1 MTPPPPRESA
11 TPRRV
16 PTALIAAAGIIASI
30 TIGGLLGY
38 SSRVTPD
45 PASEPS
51 GLPAAS
57 RYPGPGQTA
66 TLAPLPSDVPT
77 VYHVAKGGADSA
89 AGSEADPWRTIQH
102 AVDVAPPG
110 SAILVHDGTFKP
122 FAITRSG
129 LTVAGAPGETAVIAG
144 TTGTQYVIH
153 VEGASNVTIRDL
165 TVRGAD
171 VTFGSGIRVD
181 GGSRVSVVRTTV
193 RDNRSFG
200 IKVKDSTDSLIVGN
214 DIFKN
219 ETGIELS
226 GKVDGA
232 TITDNAI
239 HENDRMVTPTRGGN
253 AVVFA
258 TTTGPIAVT
267 GNRLWGNRARHLHD
281 KGYDGGAFEVYA
293 SSDLTIS
300 DNVVWDN
307 NNVMETGTDGSAP
320 CDRIV
325 FTRNVVYGA
334 GKVPHQTEGM
344 ILRCASHSTV
354 AQNTF
359 DGLDT
364 YAFYVATKRDF
375 AGSIVGLRIEN
386 NIVVRGRT
394 YSLTRGIPRSVV
406 IDHNLS
412 RPGGT
417 RADYGNYL
425 AYVEGR
431 GNTDLLGEFRAWT
444 GYDRHGLVA
453 DPRFADQRARD
464 YHLRAGSPAIDRGA
478 VVVRDGYDGRAPD
491 LGRYEVLR

>member
-200 IKVKDSTDSLIVGN
+200 IKVKD
-214 DIFKN
+214 
-219 ETGIELS
+219 
-226 GKVDGA
+226 
-232 TITDNAI
+232 
-239 HENDRMVTPTRGGN
+239 
-253 AVVFA
+253 
-258 TTTGPIAVT
+258 
-267 GNRLWGNRARHLHD
+267 
-281 KGYDGGAFEVYA
+281 
-293 SSDLTIS
+293 
-300 DNVVWDN
+300 
-307 NNVMETGTDGSAP
+307 
-320 CDRIV
+320 
-325 FTRNVVYGA
+325 
-334 GKVPHQTEGM
+334 
-344 ILRCASHSTV
+344 
-354 AQNTF
+354 
-359 DGLDT
+359 
-364 YAFYVATKRDF
+364 
-375 AGSIVGLRIEN
+375 
-386 NIVVRGRT
+386 
-394 YSLTRGIPRSVV
+394 
-406 IDHNLS
+406 
-412 RPGGT
+412 
-417 RADYGNYL
+417 
-425 AYVEGR
+425 
-431 GNTDLLGEFRAWT
+431 
-444 GYDRHGLVA
+444 
-453 DPRFADQRARD
+453 
-464 YHLRAGSPAIDRGA
+464 
-478 VVVRDGYDGRAPD
+478 
-491 LGRYEVLR
+491 